1 MARLLR
7 GFSLKYKTMKAIK
20 AKADKVIKLSDI
32 TDGTL
37 LKRIASAMIREHGY
51 YTYILDNK
59 KVFVS

>member
-1 MARLLR
+1 
-7 GFSLKYKTMKAIK
+7 MKNEIK

-51 YTYILDNK
+51 YAYTKGTI